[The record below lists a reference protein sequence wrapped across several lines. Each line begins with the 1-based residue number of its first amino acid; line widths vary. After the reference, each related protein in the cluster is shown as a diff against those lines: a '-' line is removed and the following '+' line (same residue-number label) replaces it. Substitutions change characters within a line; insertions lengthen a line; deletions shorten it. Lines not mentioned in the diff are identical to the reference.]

1 MRKNFK
7 VDGKNDAI
15 LVKHVLLAEWCGV
28 SVEVMRRTLGKFG
41 LPSASPIDLRDLVG
55 AMIGLIRSKEKQ
67 ILSLESHQDELDRI
81 AQQIEIE
88 TSRQKLEQLRAKTGI
103 LKREWVR
110 VSDVQERT
118 AALSRAMR
126 TAGEQ
131 LGHRFGPDAQE
142 IFNDA
147 ITTGCGAL
155 LSIGSQ
161 AETVETAMQEA
172 ADTVGEEVP
181 EPEAKPAKR
190 GRGRPRKNREV
201 QA

>member
-1 MRKNFK
+1 MRKNLRA
-7 VDGKNDAI
+7 DPHSGAI

-28 SVEVMRRTLGKFG
+28 SVEVMRRTLVKFG

-55 AMIGLIRSKEKQ
+55 AFVGLVRSKEKQ
-67 ILSLESHQDELDRI
+67 ILSLETHQDELDRI

-147 ITTGCGAL
+147 ITTGCAAL

-161 AETVETAMQEA
+161 AETVEVALQEA
-172 ADTVGEEVP
+172 AEAVEGEETP
-181 EPEAKPAKR
+181 QADPPKR
-190 GRGRPRKNREV
+190 KRGRPRKSRGGKS
-201 QA
+201 